1 MWCNVFRRPRL
12 TGSSAA
18 LWPLESAANRK
29 FHGSLATVVS
39 PIFLGFGTA
48 PQVAAGT
55 PRGPGQVLRARQKL
69 GKYRIERRLADGPLA
84 AVYQAF
90 DTIHGLRVALKI
102 PHRRMMDDYFLAD
115 FRKEVR
121 VLAKLDHPNILPV
134 HNACFIDGLFVIA
147 MPLGEDTLGHRLQRR
162 ISTAKALDFT
172 AQILAAVAHAHEAR
186 IIHCDI
192 KPDNF
197 ILFPGNRL
205 RLTDFGF
212 SKLAHRRIEA
222 SGSGTVG
229 YVAPEQAMGHPVLAS
244 DVFSVGLILYRM
256 FAGSLPHWPYD
267 WPPPGAARLR
277 QKLHAD
283 MVTLIRRAIEVKPA
297 RRYHDGMQMLAAF
310 ERIRRPAGVRRS

>member
-1 MWCNVFRRPRL
+1 MARLRRAFALYSGALAPPQGRRPHFA
-12 TGSSAA
+12 G
-18 LWPLESAANRK
+18 
-29 FHGSLATVVS
+29 
-39 PIFLGFGTA
+39 
-48 PQVAAGT
+48 AGT
-55 PRGPGQVLRARQKL
+55 VLKARQKL

-121 VLAKLDHPNILPV
+121 VLAKLDHPNILPI

-147 MPLGEDTLGHRLQRR
+147 MPLGEDTLGARLQRR
-162 ISTAKALDFT
+162 ISTAKALDYT

-197 ILFPGNRL
+197 ILFPGDRL

-212 SKLAHRRIEA
+212 SKLARRRIEA

-229 YVAPEQAMGHPVLAS
+229 YVAPEQAMGRPVLAS
-244 DVFSVGLILYRM
+244 DVFSVGLILCRM
-256 FAGSLPHWPYD
+256 FSGSLPHWPYD

-277 QKLHAD
+277 QKLHPD
-283 MVTLIRRAIEVKPA
+283 MVALIQRAIEVKPA

-310 ERIRRPAGVRRS
+310 ERIRQPAAVRKA

>member
-1 MWCNVFRRPRL
+1 
-12 TGSSAA
+12 
-18 LWPLESAANRK
+18 
-29 FHGSLATVVS
+29 
-39 PIFLGFGTA
+39 
-48 PQVAAGT
+48 
-55 PRGPGQVLRARQKL
+55 VLRSRQKL